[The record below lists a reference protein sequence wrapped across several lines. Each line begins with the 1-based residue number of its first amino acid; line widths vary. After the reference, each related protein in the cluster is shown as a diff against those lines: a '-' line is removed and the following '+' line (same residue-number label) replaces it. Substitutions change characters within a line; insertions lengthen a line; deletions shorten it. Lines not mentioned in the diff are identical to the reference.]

1 MLPFCAQV
9 ESSLCLAP
17 PENCGT
23 KSCPASLHLVRNLL
37 GLQHSPSNVQI
48 DPVPFGMATVMIE
61 YLMGEQGALEAI
73 AEVSWDL

>member
-9 ESSLCLAP
+9 ESSLCLAL

-23 KSCPASLHLVRNLL
+23 KSCPASLRLVRNLL
-37 GLQHSPSNVQI
+37 GLQHSPSNVQT
-48 DPVPFGMATVMIE
+48 DLVPFGMATVMIE